1 MFFKSCT
8 LSCTACNFFLLPAL
22 ATLFSLYRMVRFTF
36 CFVLAFPT
44 NLRRKCAQTRYT
56 IHRDSPLLFA
66 FVHQIQLVFLEVR
79 SLFYFADPANKIYY
93 KWQKVFIKNKKKL
106 SVFFYSSL
114 IHITIV
120 ILGFSNFVYSRI
132 CILHYI
138 IVWRPCD
145 GEKTQHKTVKKV
157 ITKQLML
164 WA

>member
-1 MFFKSCT
+1 MFITITLHFFFTLHQWNQIHNYKTVILDNPFKVRVSRS
-8 LSCTACNFFLLPAL
+8 LSIQLQLAGSPVCFLNRALSRARPAIFFLLPAL

-93 KWQKVFIKNKKKL
+93 K
-106 SVFFYSSL
+106 
-114 IHITIV
+114 
-120 ILGFSNFVYSRI
+120 
-132 CILHYI
+132 
-138 IVWRPCD
+138 
-145 GEKTQHKTVKKV
+145 
-157 ITKQLML
+157 
-164 WA
+164 